1 MQLVTTAEVKQHLR
15 IDDNSEDTLIAQYI
29 LAAQDD
35 AETITHRPL
44 YSETDPDA
52 ITDDPAKLPAA
63 VKQFILITAGD
74 YYRNREN
81 RGEKQFSSPEELQQE
96 IFRNA
101 RQTRELLLS

>member
-1 MQLVTTAEVKQHLR
+1 MQLVATAEAKQHLR

-52 ITDDPAKLPAA
+52 ITNDPTKLPAA
-63 VKQFILITAGD
+63 VKQFILLTTGD

-81 RGEKQFSSPEELQQE
+81 RGEKQFSVYFSH
-96 IFRNA
+96 
-101 RQTRELLLS
+101 LLDAWVKYGGF

>member
-1 MQLVTTAEVKQHLR
+1 MQLVTTAEAKQHLR
-15 IDDNSEDTLIAQYI
+15 IDDDSEDAQISQYI

-52 ITDDPAKLPAA
+52 ITDDPTKLPAA
-63 VKQFILITAGD
+63 VKQFILLTTGD

-81 RGEKQFSSPEELQQE
+81 RGEKQFSVY
-96 IFRNA
+96 FA
-101 RQTRELLLS
+101 HLLDAWVKYGGF